1 MRRTLVR
8 LAAPDLPAHARGPS
22 AQVAAAGSAE
32 RAGGGLRRQCARAPV
47 IRVLAAA
54 AGCAGVAVRGRG
66 QRLIVRSAA
75 RRRRPPRPGSKL
87 VLLPPPCK
95 PLAASAA
102 RCSSKMAAAT
112 GAVAAA
118 AASGQ
123 AEGKKITDLRVIDLK
138 SELKRRNLDITGV
151 KTVLVSRLK
160 QVRPGEVRE
169 GALRPRLG
177 FPPSAA
183 AAGRPQPPGPAG
195 LLGGEAP
202 GGARARG
209 AGVDPPAAPLPPRA
223 GPGLPGARE
232 PPGTGRRG
240 RALPASPG
248 PSPPGC
254 EGCGRPAGPPKGDR
268 GDPGGVGSPCL

>member
-1 MRRTLVR
+1 MRLDV
-8 LAAPDLPAHARGPS
+8 PDLPAHARGRA
-22 AQVAAAGSAE
+22 AQVAAAGSEE
-32 RAGGGLRRQCARAPV
+32 RAGRRPLRQCARAPV

-54 AGCAGVAVRGRG
+54 AGCAGVADRGRG

-75 RRRRPPRPGSKL
+75 RRRRPLRPGSKL
-87 VLLPPPCK
+87 ALLPPPCS

-112 GAVAAA
+112 GAVAAS

-169 GALRPRLG
+169 GELRPRLG
-177 FPPSAA
+177 APTSAA
-183 AAGRPQPPGPAG
+183 APGRRQPPGPAG
-195 LLGGEAP
+195 RRGEEAP

-209 AGVDPPAAPLPPRA
+209 EGEDPPAAPPPPQA
-223 GPGLPGARE
+223 GLGLQGARE
-232 PPGTGRRG
+232 ASGTGRRS
-240 RALPASPG
+240 RA
-248 PSPPGC
+248 
-254 EGCGRPAGPPKGDR
+254 R
-268 GDPGGVGSPCL
+268 PCLLRDVPARLRGLRTAGAASQGRSWRPGRRSVPSLWR

>member
-1 MRRTLVR
+1 MRLDV
-8 LAAPDLPAHARGPS
+8 PDLPAHARGRA
-22 AQVAAAGSAE
+22 AQVAAAGSTE
-32 RAGGGLRRQCARAPV
+32 RAGRRPPSQCARAPV

-54 AGCAGVAVRGRG
+54 AGCAGAADRGRG

-87 VLLPPPCK
+87 ALLPPPCS

-112 GAVAAA
+112 GAVAAL

-123 AEGKKITDLRVIDLK
+123 TEGKKITDLRVIDLK

-169 GALRPRLG
+169 GELRPHLG
-177 FPPSAA
+177 APTSAA
-183 AAGRPQPPGPAG
+183 APGRPQPPGPAG
-195 LLGGEAP
+195 LRGGEAP
-202 GGARARG
+202 GGARAREESE
-209 AGVDPPAAPLPPRA
+209 DPPAAPPPPRA
-223 GPGLPGARE
+223 WLGLRGARE
-232 PPGTGRRG
+232 PPGTGRRS
-240 RALPASPG
+240 RA
-248 PSPPGC
+248 
-254 EGCGRPAGPPKGDR
+254 R
-268 GDPGGVGSPCL
+268 PCLPRDVPARLRGLPTAGAASQGRSWRPGRRSVPCL